1 MTIDEDYYLCVAY
14 VNVSENPIY
23 GNNQT
28 GDNFWHEICN
38 RYNDL
43 ADQHLGPKQEYV
55 VRSVTA
61 LRNRF
66 KKVISPQVM
75 TFNRFWKEAR
85 TPLKSGWTETMYQNK
100 AKELFLAFTKKSF
113 QYERCCPVLHKM
125 PKFNPESLNLITNE
139 ENIMT
144 DSDAPSSRQSPVNAV
159 GEIMGQNVERPQGN
173 KAAKLSKYRPEVS
186 VRVMQEQLSAIRGL
200 NSATTDLSKS
210 IRDKAS
216 QESDMLLAMMNFKM
230 GKTVESEYHMT
241 MASERGE
248 RWRQREKKE
257 AGDEEEANDEDET

>member
-1 MTIDEDYYLCVAY
+1 M
-14 VNVSENPIY
+14 
-23 GNNQT
+23 
-28 GDNFWHEICN
+28 
-38 RYNDL
+38 
-43 ADQHLGPKQEYV
+43 
-55 VRSVTA
+55 
-61 LRNRF
+61 
-66 KKVISPQVM
+66 
-75 TFNRFWKEAR
+75 
-85 TPLKSGWTETMYQNK
+85 
-100 AKELFLAFTKKSF
+100 LF
-113 QYERCCPVLHKM
+113 
-125 PKFNPESLNLITNE
+125 
-139 ENIMT
+139 
-144 DSDAPSSRQSPVNAV
+144 VNAV

-173 KAAKLSKYRPEVS
+173 KAAKLSKYRNEAS

-257 AGDEEEANDEDET
+257 AGDEDEANDEDEI

>member
-1 MTIDEDYYLCVAY
+1 MLPLQD
-14 VNVSENPIY
+14 S
-23 GNNQT
+23 
-28 GDNFWHEICN
+28 
-38 RYNDL
+38 
-43 ADQHLGPKQEYV
+43 HL
-55 VRSVTA
+55 T
-61 LRNRF
+61 
-66 KKVISPQVM
+66 
-75 TFNRFWKEAR
+75 
-85 TPLKSGWTETMYQNK
+85 
-100 AKELFLAFTKKSF
+100 
-113 QYERCCPVLHKM
+113 
-125 PKFNPESLNLITNE
+125 
-139 ENIMT
+139 
-144 DSDAPSSRQSPVNAV
+144 VNAV

-216 QESDMLLAMMNFKM
+216 QESDMLLAMMNYKM
-230 GKTVESEYHMT
+230 GKTVESEYHMA